1 MVGGIVSYRFGPG
14 HGSPAGSEGQHSRR
28 GVRLPVVLALHRKA
42 ARDGN
47 FDIPQTGQFFGAH
60 GGTQRTRS
68 IATYLDEL
76 DGVLGVHFG
85 DLED

>member
-1 MVGGIVSYRFGPG
+1 M
-14 HGSPAGSEGQHSRR
+14 
-28 GVRLPVVLALHRKA
+28 VLALGRKL

-60 GGTQRTRS
+60 DGTQCTRS
-68 IATYLDEL
+68 ISTYLDEL